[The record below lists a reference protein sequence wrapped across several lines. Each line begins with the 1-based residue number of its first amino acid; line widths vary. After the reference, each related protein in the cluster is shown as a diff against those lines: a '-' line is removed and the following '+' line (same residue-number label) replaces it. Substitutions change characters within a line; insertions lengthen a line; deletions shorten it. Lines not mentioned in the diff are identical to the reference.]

1 MVLHSLNIFLV
12 LNLLALSSLSGL
24 PSLFLIYLSSLDKIL
39 SEDRCCFRYSLS
51 AKSSTDLQNRNLFP
65 AFPLLS
71 SMRKNSLCRSF
82 KCFFWNIGGQLF
94 YCIEFFT
101 SIFLHKLASLTP
113 QMSLF
118 LTKLTESTPYF
129 QKFPL
134 CLLRT
139 VFL

>member
-1 MVLHSLNIFLV
+1 MLFSLQPSATSSMV
-12 LNLLALSSLSGL
+12 
-24 PSLFLIYLSSLDKIL
+24 
-39 SEDRCCFRYSLS
+39 
-51 AKSSTDLQNRNLFP
+51 LQNRNLFP

-113 QMSLF
+113 QMSLL
-118 LTKLTESTPYF
+118 LTKLLNRPPVSKNFLCAYF
-129 QKFPL
+129 GQSFFNCFSPSSL
-134 CLLRT
+134 FSFF
-139 VFL
+139 FLKRLGKHPENRCTASYRQF